1 MQGGGIHIRP
11 QSATGDKAPV
21 RKTQVLIADPAEPA
35 RQGLRGLL
43 SAQAELE
50 VIASCQTIEEA
61 AAESAARSPDV
72 VIVGHGFSEAQRLE
86 AVRRIV
92 DDGHSIA
99 VLVLTDHP
107 ELEAFLSSVRA
118 GAHGYLGASADASGL
133 VDAVRTLGAGGCV
146 VEPGILRELFAY
158 LSGLGAAIGRATGS
172 AERTSPLERLS
183 PREREVLRLLAE
195 GKGNKEIAS
204 LLWISA
210 GTAKTHVRHIFK
222 KLNVS
227 DRTGAVLAAL
237 DIDPSQLLPA
247 A

>member
-1 MQGGGIHIRP
+1 M
-11 QSATGDKAPV
+11 
-21 RKTQVLIADPAEPA
+21 RKTRVLIADPAEPA

-43 SAQAELE
+43 SAQADLE
-50 VIASCQTIEEA
+50 VVASCRTIEQA
-61 AAESAARSPDV
+61 AAESAARSPTV
-72 VIVGHGFSEAQRLE
+72 VLVGYGFSAAQRLE

-92 DDGHSIA
+92 EEGHSIA
-99 VLVLTDHP
+99 VLALTGYP
-107 ELEAFLSSVRA
+107 ELETFLSSVRA
-118 GAHGYLGASADASGL
+118 GAHGYLGASPDASGL
-133 VDAVRTLGAGGCV
+133 VNAVRTLGAGGCV
-146 VEPGILRELFAY
+146 VEPSILRELFAY

-183 PREREVLRLLAE
+183 PREREVLRLLAK

-222 KLNVS
+222 KLKVS